1 LQGLFFGML
10 IVFLHRMR
18 LLILLTVLFASQNI
32 NAQEVL
38 TTYKVINGDTVP
50 VKKLEPVTAFAN
62 LKFDN
67 DTLLY
72 NYNQMKYYME
82 SVYPFAVKAVALF
95 NELDAETINMS
106 GGEKRKYV
114 RSREKEIKAQF
125 EDKLKKLNK
134 TQGKYLVKMIN
145 RNAKRSCFDIVN
157 YLHNPF
163 KANAWQAWS
172 KLNGID
178 LNENYN
184 PEENKRFERIMRI
197 IESRG

>member
-1 LQGLFFGML
+1 
-10 IVFLHRMR
+10 MR
-18 LLILLTVLFASQNI
+18 LLILLTVLLASLNV

-50 VKKLEPVTAFAN
+50 VKKLDPVTAFSN

-72 NYNQMKYYME
+72 NYNQMKSYME
-82 SVYPFAVKAVALF
+82 SVYPLAVKAVALF

-114 RSREKEIKAQF
+114 RSREKEIKVQF

-163 KANAWQAWS
+163 KANAWQAWGR
-172 KLNGID
+172 LNGID
-178 LNENYN
+178 LNEDYN